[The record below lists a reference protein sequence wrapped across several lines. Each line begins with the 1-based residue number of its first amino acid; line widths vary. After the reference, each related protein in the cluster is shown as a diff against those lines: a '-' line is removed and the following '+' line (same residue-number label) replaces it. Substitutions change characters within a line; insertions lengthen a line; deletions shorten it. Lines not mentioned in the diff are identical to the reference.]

1 MLVEGHSYLKF
12 LNENWSKWKY
22 FLPRY
27 YPPPVLEDIPIV
39 VTDILNAMPSQIYTE
54 KTISEKAVDSALTI
68 VENIT
73 SPEKMI
79 SRALQGVFGADI
91 YENIV
96 NISVIPSLFP
106 KISEL
111 CNKSITGV
119 YNFVN
124 KGIITQPILMEKYVS
139 KNFVVG
145 VYSPGYELSTDKL
158 EKYLEVPLLDDALIS
173 LTNIRVI

>member
-91 YENIV
+91 YL
-96 NISVIPSLFP
+96 SL
-106 KISEL
+106 IH
-111 CNKSITGV
+111 I
-119 YNFVN
+119 
-124 KGIITQPILMEKYVS
+124 
-139 KNFVVG
+139 
-145 VYSPGYELSTDKL
+145 
-158 EKYLEVPLLDDALIS
+158 
-173 LTNIRVI
+173 